1 MRYFILTFAAA
12 VLLMVGCSPGK
23 NMTAPQQKDSTR
35 VEIRKETVY
44 VPDTVYIEIPKQTA
58 ERITRDSSRLENDYA
73 ISYARI
79 NADGTLYHN
88 LSTKPQKKPVEIN
101 KPVERNDSIVYVT
114 KTKTDTVTVERELS
128 WWEQTQIKGF
138 RVLAIIFGIVV
149 LWLLRSPI
157 MTLIK
162 KII

>member
-1 MRYFILTFAAA
+1 MRYFILAFAAA

-23 NMTAPQQKDSTR
+23 NMTTPQQKDSTR

-79 NADGTLYHN
+79 NADGALYHN

-114 KTKTDTVTVERELS
+114 KTNTVPVERELS

-138 RVLAIIFGIVV
+138 RVLVIIFGIVV

>member
-1 MRYFILTFAAA
+1 MRNFIFAIAAA
-12 VLLMVGCSPGK
+12 ALLMVGCSPGK
-23 NMTAPQQKDSTR
+23 NITTPQQKDSTR
-35 VEIRKETVY
+35 VEIRKETIY

-58 ERITRDSSRLENDYA
+58 ERTTRDSSRLENDYA

-114 KTKTDTVTVERELS
+114 KTKTVTVERELS

-138 RVLAIIFGIVV
+138 HVLAVIFGIVV